1 MKQGGSVNSY
11 TYIKAIAE
19 ELRGLAVE
27 QNVPIISATQTT
39 RSGFTN
45 TDLGLEDTSESF

>member
-1 MKQGGSVNSY
+1 MNSY

-27 QNVPIISATQTT
+27 NDIPIFSATQTT
-39 RSGFTN
+39 RGGFVSS
-45 TDLGLEDTSESF
+45 DVGLRRYI